1 MRSRFLPEFLDGF
14 LPSEGGRL
22 IFSIAGGPSL
32 SLGAIVS
39 LKGPMSST
47 LPLGAAIPVT
57 VNPKR

>member
-1 MRSRFLPEFLDGF
+1 MVSCLQR
-14 LPSEGGRL
+14 GGRL